1 MRLLHTKLLEV
12 QTFISAAVPDYAILS
27 HRWGGEELTLKDLV
41 DDPVSDPRSKAR
53 NLSGFSKVQGACN
66 QAINDGY
73 NWIWID
79 SCCIDRSSSSEL
91 QEAINSMWN
100 YYAQSNIC
108 YVYMVDV
115 PDRSAGQDHRFNQSE
130 WFTRGWTLQE
140 LIAPNYVEFY
150 AADWSPLCTKLER
163 YKDIAEI
170 TNIDPDILVRNQHVD
185 AFSAA
190 ERLSW
195 AAHRMV
201 TREEDVAYSLLGL
214 FQVNMPMLYGEGRE
228 RAFVRL
234 QEAIYNSTHDHTL
247 FLFRY
252 SLHQTE
258 LPLLA
263 DSPTRFCPRNE
274 CSHCSPCSTKSLP
287 PTISYT
293 KIVARS
299 IWSVQAHEQ
308 IMTTVTTYRN
318 EASAKL
324 ELLDYNE
331 VSSVVKYLDEC
342 QPRESVSH
350 VAVLN
355 CTLEGHGDSALCLLL
370 FQPLNTS
377 GDWFYRINSCPVLL
391 PRIMDFLGRLQKRKI
406 LVCPEAIFTDRNLL
420 VDTTFITKSTFAQS
434 WTAKYVSQKR
444 SDHFPE
450 KTTKFSI
457 QTTKFENQKH
467 RAEVSNL
474 ITVSKSPSSRVSL
487 RLIQFEETWS
497 IKEVFEMTFKK
508 RWRKTG
514 TKFSSSS
521 FSDRCHFRL
530 SSGKMLN
537 IGLRRLAACSRPE
550 SSNLAPKLR
559 YEVFVEME

>member
-1 MRLLHTKLLEV
+1 MNEPLV

-66 QAINDGY
+66 QATNDGY

-247 FLFRY
+247 SWRQCSMFTAV
-252 SLHQTE
+252 SAIKHQWRLV
-258 LPLLA
+258 LPDQLV
-263 DSPTRFCPRNE
+263 S
-274 CSHCSPCSTKSLP
+274 CSPSP
-287 PTISYT
+287 HY
-293 KIVARS
+293 
-299 IWSVQAHEQ
+299 
-308 IMTTVTTYRN
+308 
-318 EASAKL
+318 
-324 ELLDYNE
+324 
-331 VSSVVKYLDEC
+331 
-342 QPRESVSH
+342 
-350 VAVLN
+350 
-355 CTLEGHGDSALCLLL
+355 G
-370 FQPLNTS
+370 
-377 GDWFYRINSCPVLL
+377 L
-391 PRIMDFLGRLQKRKI
+391 PR
-406 LVCPEAIFTDRNLL
+406 
-420 VDTTFITKSTFAQS
+420 
-434 WTAKYVSQKR
+434 
-444 SDHFPE
+444 
-450 KTTKFSI
+450 KT
-457 QTTKFENQKH
+457 
-467 RAEVSNL
+467 
-474 ITVSKSPSSRVSL
+474 SK
-487 RLIQFEETWS
+487 
-497 IKEVFEMTFKK
+497 KE
-508 RWRKTG
+508 
-514 TKFSSSS
+514 
-521 FSDRCHFRL
+521 DPCL
-530 SSGKMLN
+530 SGGYL
-537 IGLRRLAACSRPE
+537 
-550 SSNLAPKLR
+550 
-559 YEVFVEME
+559 Y